1 MKDDFFDKMKNY
13 ISSIIQ
19 KFIETFLLKN
29 LGENDNLKKYF
40 DMKPTKQEKEMR
52 SFKNK
57 FHGSNL
63 IWFES
68 LVKPK
73 QEKLLKDWK
82 RYKWYKRNNN
92 NEVKYFKTWDWNNN
106 KTEMLRVINYKPSFK
121 HFINEKKKMRFYKVS
136 TQIMRDNIIDH
147 LLK

>member
-1 MKDDFFDKMKNY
+1 MKNY

-29 LGENDNLKKYF
+29 LGETDNLKKYF

-73 QEKLLKDWK
+73 QENLLKDWK
-82 RYKWYKRNNN
+82 RYKWYKRNSN

-106 KTEMLRVINYKPSFK
+106 KTEMLKVINYKTSFK
-121 HFINEKKKMRFYKVS
+121 HFIKEKKKMRFYKVS

>member
-1 MKDDFFDKMKNY
+1 MKNY

-29 LGENDNLKKYF
+29 LGENDNLKKSF

-92 NEVKYFKTWDWNNN
+92 NEVKYFKTWDWNNY
-106 KTEMLRVINYKPSFK
+106 ESAHI
-121 HFINEKKKMRFYKVS
+121 
-136 TQIMRDNIIDH
+136 
-147 LLK
+147 

>member
-1 MKDDFFDKMKNY
+1 M
-13 ISSIIQ
+13 IQ
-19 KFIETFLLKN
+19 KFIETFLRKN
-29 LGENDNLKKYF
+29 LGEKDNLENYCK
-40 DMKPTKQEKEMR
+40 MKPTKQEKEMR

-73 QEKLLKDWK
+73 QERLLRDWK
-82 RYKWYKRNNN
+82 RYKWVRKDNN

-106 KTEMLRVINYKPSFK
+106 KTEMLKVINYKASFK
-121 HFINEKKKMRFYKVS
+121 HFINEKKKMRFYQVS
-136 TQIMRDNIIDH
+136 TQTMRDNLIDH

>member
-1 MKDDFFDKMKNY
+1 
-13 ISSIIQ
+13 
-19 KFIETFLLKN
+19 
-29 LGENDNLKKYF
+29 
-40 DMKPTKQEKEMR
+40 MKPTKQEKEMK

-73 QEKLLKDWK
+73 QENLLKDWK

-106 KTEMLRVINYKPSFK
+106 KTEMLKVINYKPSFK

>member
-1 MKDDFFDKMKNY
+1 MINY
-13 ISSIIQ
+13 IQSILQ
-19 KFIETFLLKN
+19 KFIETFLRKN
-29 LGENDNLKKYF
+29 LGENDNLKKSF

-57 FHGSNL
+57 FHGYNL

-73 QEKLLKDWK
+73 QENLLKDWK

-106 KTEMLRVINYKPSFK
+106 KTEMLKVINYKPSFK

>member
-1 MKDDFFDKMKNY
+1 MKNY

-29 LGENDNLKKYF
+29 LGENDNLKKSF

-73 QEKLLKDWK
+73 QENLLKDWK
-82 RYKWYKRNNN
+82 RYKWYKRNSN

-106 KTEMLRVINYKPSFK
+106 KTEMLKVINYKPSFK
-121 HFINEKKKMRFYKVS
+121 HFIKEKKKMRFYKVS

>member
-1 MKDDFFDKMKNY
+1 MIFLIKMKNY

-29 LGENDNLKKYF
+29 LGENDNLKKSF
-40 DMKPTKQEKEMR
+40 DMKLTKQEKEMR

-73 QEKLLKDWK
+73 QENLLKDWK

-136 TQIMRDNIIDH
+136 TQELRNKTLEH

>member
-1 MKDDFFDKMKNY
+1 M
-13 ISSIIQ
+13 IH
-19 KFIETFLLKN
+19 KFIEN
-29 LGENDNLKKYF
+29 LGEKDNLENYCK
-40 DMKPTKQEKEMR
+40 MKPTKQEKEMR

-73 QEKLLKDWK
+73 QERLLRDWK
-82 RYKWYKRNNN
+82 RYKWVRKDNN

-106 KTEMLRVINYKPSFK
+106 KTEMLKVINYKASFK
-121 HFINEKKKMRFYKVS
+121 HFINEKKKMRFY
-136 TQIMRDNIIDH
+136 
-147 LLK
+147 L

>member
-1 MKDDFFDKMKNY
+1 
-13 ISSIIQ
+13 
-19 KFIETFLLKN
+19 
-29 LGENDNLKKYF
+29 
-40 DMKPTKQEKEMR
+40 MKPTKQEKEMR

-73 QEKLLKDWK
+73 QERLLRDWK
-82 RYKWYKRNNN
+82 RYKWVRKDNN

-106 KTEMLRVINYKPSFK
+106 KTEMLKVINYKASFK
-121 HFINEKKKMRFYKVS
+121 HFINEKKKMRFYQVS
-136 TQIMRDNIIDH
+136 TQTMRDNLIDH